1 MAKSE
6 GPSICNFM
14 HQTRR
19 VGHSEH
25 TRTFIPGLDAHTTFD
40 KHTTFVFN
48 LL

>member
-25 TRTFIPGLDAHTTFD
+25 THTVIPWIG
-40 KHTTFVFN
+40 
-48 LL
+48 